1 MKKLITFT
9 LLTLLMFSPV
19 FQIQAQASDIKGHQ
33 MESDLNYW
41 IEKDVIRA
49 DAKGNYKPNKAVTR
63 GEFAS
68 YIARALELPVST
80 KYKFKDLKSNTGLT
94 VEIQNAAGAGILSGY
109 PDGTF
114 KAGDKITRQQMA
126 GMMYKAMR
134 YMDLPVQKTHLSFK
148 DSKKISANFVDAV
161 SAAVNLNIIRGDHR
175 KDGVYFNPKDNATI
189 AHASAFLFRLFAAAE
204 TLKPTEPTEPSEPSI
219 PGIPP
224 VDIPNVDP
232 EVFKVST
239 ISNGQLLQTTA
250 LYKTYEDALVAYN
263 ASSSVQAIVKDN
275 KVIKIKAGKAF
286 GSKNSNKTTTL
297 YKDSSFRNVVTY
309 IQEGRE
315 IKYIGSSP
323 EHVILELGG
332 LTFYAKH
339 TEVDLVSAELSPGSD
354 YYEVE
359 QDGVLYHYTYDNISK
374 KVLPKYS
381 IGTAAPSM
389 GIGKK
394 YTSLDGVHFK
404 EMNSTNTI
412 THYPYFQFQSVRQ
425 PSSYSGTELDYFIT
439 EILKDRQST
448 GAVRY
453 KDAPTKSKLIG
464 LGNYLKAIE
473 ETHRV
478 NALFILATAIHES
491 DYGMS
496 GNAQTKNNIFGIQV
510 FDSSPDKGTMYGRPE
525 NSIDAF
531 INEYMNKNYANPLGG
546 YSYGAVLGNKV
557 VGFNVR
563 YASDPHWGSKI
574 AGHMWRID
582 TFLGKKDYKQADL
595 GRIIYN
601 GPVGVNV
608 RTSPDPLSAKLFS
621 YKPKDPGTNAAFG
634 YPIVIVDETVGSD
647 GFKWYKVISDSNP
660 PADYGWIRSD
670 LIERITE

>member
-1 MKKLITFT
+1 
-9 LLTLLMFSPV
+9 MFSPV

-41 IEKDVIRA
+41 IEKGVIRA
-49 DAKGNYKPNKAVTR
+49 DAKGNYTPNKAVTR

-80 KYKFKDLKSNTGLT
+80 KYRFKDLKTNTGLT
-94 VEIQNAAGAGILSGY
+94 IEIQNAAGAGILSGY

-114 KAGDKITRQQMA
+114 KASEKITRQQMA

-134 YMDLPVQKTHLSFK
+134 YMDLPVQKTTLKFK
-148 DSKKISANFVDAV
+148 DSKKISANFIDAV
-161 SAAVNLNIIRGDHR
+161 SAAVNLTIIRGDHR

-204 TLKPTEPTEPSEPSI
+204 VLKPTKPTEPSEPSV

-224 VDIPNVDP
+224 VDIPTVDP

-239 ISNGQLLQTTA
+239 ISGGQLRPTTA
-250 LYKTYEDALVAYN
+250 LYKTYEDALVTYN
-263 ASSSVQAIVKDN
+263 ASSSIQAIVKDN

-286 GSKNSNKTTTL
+286 GSSNTNKTTTL
-297 YKDSSFRNVVTY
+297 YKDSSFRTVVTS

-315 IKYIGSSP
+315 INYIGSSP
-323 EHVILELGG
+323 EHVIVEIGG
-332 LTFYAKH
+332 LTYYAKH
-339 TEVDLVSAELSPGSD
+339 NEIDLVPTELVTASD
-354 YYEVE
+354 YYTVG

-374 KVLPKYS
+374 KVLPQYS
-381 IGTAAPSM
+381 IGTASPSM
-389 GIGKK
+389 GIGKS

-404 EMNSTNTI
+404 EMNSTKTV

-425 PSSYSGTELDYFIT
+425 PSSYSGAELDYFINV
-439 EILKDRQST
+439 ILKDRQST
-448 GAVRY
+448 GAARY
-453 KDAPTKSKLIG
+453 KDATTKSKLIG
-464 LGNYLKAIE
+464 LGNYLKATE

-491 DYGMS
+491 DYGIS
-496 GNAQTKNNIFGIQV
+496 GNALTKNNIFGIKV
-510 FDSSPDKGTMYGRPE
+510 FDSSPESGQIYAHPE
-525 NSIDAF
+525 NSINAF

-546 YSYGAVLGNKV
+546 YSYGAIPGNKV

-601 GPVGVNV
+601 GPAGVNV
-608 RTSPDPLSAKLFS
+608 RTSPDALSVKLFS

-634 YPIVIVDETVGSD
+634 YPVVIVDETVGSD
-647 GFKWYKVISDSNP
+647 GFKWYKVIADSNP

-670 LIERITE
+670 LVERITQ

>member
-9 LLTLLMFSPV
+9 LLTLLMFSPF

-41 IEKDVIRA
+41 IAKDVIRA
-49 DAKGNYKPNKAVTR
+49 DAKGNYNPNRAVTR

-68 YIARALELPVST
+68 YIARALDLPVST
-80 KYKFKDLKSNTGLT
+80 KYKFKDLKANTGLT
-94 VEIQNAAGAGILSGY
+94 IEIQNAAGAGILSGY

-114 KAGDKITRQQMA
+114 KASDKITRQQMA

-134 YMDLPVQKTHLSFK
+134 YMDLPVQTTNLSFK

-161 SAAVNLNIIRGDHR
+161 SAAVNLSIIRGDHR

-204 TLKPTEPTEPSEPSI
+204 TLKPTEPNV

-232 EVFKVST
+232 EVYKVST
-239 ISNGQLLQTTA
+239 ISGGQLRPTNA
-250 LYKTYEDALVAYN
+250 LYKTYEDALVSYN
-263 ASSSVQAIVKDN
+263 ASSSVQAIVKGT

-286 GSKNSNKTTTL
+286 GSKNPNKTTTL
-297 YKDSSFRNVVTY
+297 YKDSSFRNLVTY

-315 IKYIGSSP
+315 INYIGSSP

-339 TEVDLVSAELSPGSD
+339 TEVDLVPAELVTASD
-354 YYEVE
+354 YYKVG
-359 QDGVLYHYTYDNISK
+359 QDGVLYHYSYDNISK
-374 KVLPKYS
+374 KSLPEYS

-389 GIGKK
+389 GIGKR

-404 EMNSTNTI
+404 EMNSTTTI

-425 PSSYSGTELDYFIT
+425 PSSYSGEELDYFIT
-439 EILKDRQST
+439 EILKERQRT
-448 GAVRY
+448 GAARY
-453 KDAPTKSKLIG
+453 KDAPTTSKLIG

-496 GNAQTKNNIFGIQV
+496 GNALTKNNIFGIQV
-510 FDSSPDKGTMYGRPE
+510 FDSSPDKGQIYERPE
-525 NSIDAF
+525 NSINAF

-546 YSYGAVLGNKV
+546 YSYGAVPGNKI

-563 YASDPHWGSKI
+563 YASDPNWGSKI

-582 TFLGKKDYKQADL
+582 TFLGKKDYMKADL
-595 GRIIYN
+595 GRTVYT
-601 GPVGVNV
+601 GPEGVNV
-608 RTSPDPLSAKLFS
+608 RTSPDSLSAKLFS
-621 YKPKDPGTNAAFG
+621 YKPKDHGTNAAFG
-634 YPIVIVDETVGSD
+634 YPLVIIDETIGSD
-647 GFKWYKVISDSNP
+647 GFKWYKVIADSNP
-660 PADYGWIRSD
+660 PADFGWIRSD
-670 LIERITE
+670 LVERITQ

>member
-9 LLTLLMFSPV
+9 LLTLLMFSTV

-41 IEKDVIRA
+41 IEKGVIRA
-49 DAKGNYKPNKAVTR
+49 DAKGNYTPNKAVTR

-68 YIARALELPVST
+68 YIARALDLPVST
-80 KYKFKDLKSNTGLT
+80 KYTFKDLKSKTGLT
-94 VEIQNAAGAGILSGY
+94 IEIQNAAGAGILSGY

-114 KAGDKITRQQMA
+114 KASDKITRQQMA

-134 YMDLPVQKTHLSFK
+134 YMDLPVQTITLKFK

-161 SAAVNLNIIRGDHR
+161 SAAVNLSIIRGDHR

-204 TLKPTEPTEPSEPSI
+204 TLKPTKPTEPSEPSV

-224 VDIPNVDP
+224 VVIPDVDP
-232 EVFKVST
+232 EVYKVST
-239 ISNGQLLQTTA
+239 ISGGQLRPTTA
-250 LYKTYEDALVAYN
+250 QYKTFEDALAVYN
-263 ASSSVQAIVKDN
+263 ASSSVQTIEKGK

-286 GSKNSNKTTTL
+286 GSDNSNKTTTL
-297 YKDSSFRNVVTY
+297 YKDSSFRNGVTY
-309 IQEGRE
+309 IQQGRE

-339 TEVDLVSAELSPGSD
+339 NEVDLVPAELVTGSD
-354 YYEVE
+354 YYKVGP
-359 QDGVLYHYTYDNISK
+359 DGVLYHHTYDNISK
-374 KVLPKYS
+374 KLLTEYS
-381 IGTAAPSM
+381 IGTASPSM
-389 GIGKK
+389 GIGKS

-404 EMNSTNTI
+404 DMNSNNTI

-425 PSSYSGTELDYFIT
+425 PSSYSGAELDYFIA

-448 GAVRY
+448 GAARY
-453 KDAPTKSKLIG
+453 KDATTKSKLIG
-464 LGNYLKAIE
+464 LGTYLKTIE

-491 DYGMS
+491 DYGIS
-496 GNAQTKNNIFGIQV
+496 GNALTKNNIFGIQV
-510 FDSSPDKGTMYGRPE
+510 FDSSPDKGQIYERPE
-525 NSIDAF
+525 NSINAF
-531 INEYMNKNYANPLGG
+531 INEYINKNYANPLGG
-546 YSYGAVLGNKV
+546 YSYGAVPGNKV

-563 YASDPHWGSKI
+563 YASDPNWGSKI

-595 GRIIYN
+595 GRTVYT
-601 GPVGVNV
+601 GPEGVNV
-608 RTSPDPLSAKLFS
+608 RTSPDALGAKLFS

-634 YPIVIVDETVGSD
+634 YPVVIVDETVGSD
-647 GFKWYKVISDSNP
+647 GFKWYKVIADINP
-660 PADYGWIRSD
+660 PSDFGWIRSD